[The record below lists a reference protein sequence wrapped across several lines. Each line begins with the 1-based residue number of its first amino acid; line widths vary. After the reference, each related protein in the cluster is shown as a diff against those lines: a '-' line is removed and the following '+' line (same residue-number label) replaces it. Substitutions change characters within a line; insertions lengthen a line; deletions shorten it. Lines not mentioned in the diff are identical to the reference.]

1 MLVYRISRIKYAQ
14 NLEASGVANRWNKA
28 GQFVIYASE
37 SRALATLELVVHRSA
52 IIQSDTYK
60 VMVIEI
66 SEQKPDLIQ
75 EINRSELQENWNNL
89 QSYPRLQEMGNE
101 WYEKKKSL
109 ILKVPSALIPQEH
122 NFVIN
127 TKHDS
132 FSSHVKLIGLEDF
145 YWDGR
150 LFN

>member
-1 MLVYRISRIKYAQ
+1 MLVYRISRFKYAQ

-28 GQFVIYASE
+28 GQFVIYASG

-66 SEQKPDLIQ
+66 SEQKPDLVQ
-75 EINRSELQENWNNL
+75 QINRSELQANWNNL
-89 QSYPRLQEMGNE
+89 QSYPRLQEIGNE
-101 WYEKKKSL
+101 WYEKKESL
-109 ILKVPSALIPQEH
+109 FLKVPSALIPQEH

-127 TKHDS
+127 TMHDLFKS
-132 FSSHVKLIGLEDF
+132 QVKVIDLEDF
-145 YWDGR
+145 FWDGR
-150 LFN
+150 LF

>member
-66 SEQKPDLIQ
+66 SEQKPDLVQ
-75 EINRSELQENWNNL
+75 EINRSELQANWNNL
-89 QSYPRLQEMGNE
+89 QSYPRLQEIGNE
-101 WYEKKKSL
+101 WYEKKENL
-109 ILKVPSALIPQEH
+109 ILKVPSSLIPQEH

-127 TKHDS
+127 TMHDLFKS
-132 FSSHVKLIGLEDF
+132 QVKVIALEDF
-145 YWDGR
+145 FWDGR
-150 LFN
+150 LF

>member
-1 MLVYRISRIKYAQ
+1 MLAYRISKAKYAEK
-14 NLEASGVANRWNKA
+14 LEASGAANRWNKA

-37 SRALATLELVVHRSA
+37 SRALASLELVVHRSA
-52 IIQSDTYK
+52 IIQSETYK
-60 VMVIEI
+60 LMVIKIPTENQEMVREI
-66 SEQKPDLIQ
+66 QLSDLPP
-75 EINRSELQENWNNL
+75 NWNTL
-89 QSYPRLQEMGNE
+89 QSYPRLQEIGSAWFEKNE
-101 WYEKKKSL
+101 SL

-132 FSSHVKLIGLEDF
+132 FSTNVKLIGLEDF

-150 LFN
+150 LF

>member
-1 MLVYRISRIKYAQ
+1 MLVYRISRFKYAQ

-66 SEQKPDLIQ
+66 SEQKLDLVQ
-75 EINRSELQENWNNL
+75 EINRSELQANWNNL
-89 QSYPRLQEMGNE
+89 QSYPRLQEIGNE
-101 WYEKKKSL
+101 WYEKKESL
-109 ILKVPSALIPQEH
+109 ILKVPSAMIPQEN

-127 TKHDS
+127 TMHDLFKS
-132 FSSHVKLIGLEDF
+132 QVKVIALEDF
-145 YWDGR
+145 FWDGR
-150 LFN
+150 LF